1 MSQIHAR
8 IFIFAK
14 RSVLTVCVKFK
25 IPNER
30 RAHAR
35 ASDRWNTERETINR
49 LFSAKIYI
57 VLKYRLLNVK
67 LRFKSQHA
75 VRKFYESMNFKVITA
90 CNCLNINIIG

>member
-8 IFIFAK
+8 ILIFAK
-14 RSVLTVCVKFK
+14 RSILTVCVKFK

-30 RAHAR
+30 RAHA
-35 ASDRWNTERETINR
+35 SDRRKTERETINR
-49 LFSAKIYI
+49 LFNANISI

-75 VRKFYESMNFKVITA
+75 VRKFYESMNFKAITA
-90 CNCLNINIIG
+90 CNCLNINITG